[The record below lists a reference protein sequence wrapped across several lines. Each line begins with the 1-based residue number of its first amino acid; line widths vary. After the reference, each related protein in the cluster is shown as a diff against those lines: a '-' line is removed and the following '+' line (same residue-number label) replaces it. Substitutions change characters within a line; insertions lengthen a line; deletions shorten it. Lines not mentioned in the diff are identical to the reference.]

1 MLSKC
6 PLERLRFC
14 CSNLSKVVPDS
25 YDDDE
30 VVLNTDQFAQIN
42 MIEFRCYKYK
52 WIARWVEKLHD
63 DGVYLKSLIF
73 QINAEDSIWKNGNTF
88 NFYPS

>member
-14 CSNLSKVVPDS
+14 CSNQSKVVPDS
-25 YDDDE
+25 FDDDE
-30 VVLNTDQFAQIN
+30 VVLNTDQFAQTN

-52 WIARWVEKLHD
+52 LIARWGEKPH
-63 DGVYLKSLIF
+63 DGVYFLK
-73 QINAEDSIWKNGNTF
+73 
-88 NFYPS
+88 